1 MYNLRAG
8 SLFKPPCV
16 TTAMAKDYHVSGA
29 GSKSSPSRA
38 RARLS
43 PVNRDNPR
51 LSRDVRVIT
60 GMTGDDLE
68 TAGYRWYSPLAL
80 GSSRC

>member
-29 GSKSSPSRA
+29 GSKSFPSRA
-38 RARLS
+38 RGRGYPLS
-43 PVNRDNPR
+43 
-51 LSRDVRVIT
+51 T
-60 GMTGDDLE
+60 GIIH
-68 TAGYRWYSPLAL
+68 GYPGMYE
-80 GSSRC
+80 SSGV